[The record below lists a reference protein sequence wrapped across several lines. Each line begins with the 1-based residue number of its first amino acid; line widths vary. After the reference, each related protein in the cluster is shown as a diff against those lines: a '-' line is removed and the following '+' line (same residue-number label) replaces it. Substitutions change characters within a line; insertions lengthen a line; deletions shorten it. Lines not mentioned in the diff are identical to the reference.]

1 MQPIGESELI
11 ITNRGTIY
19 HLDIAPHQLADTI
32 ITVGDPG
39 RVAEVSKYFDKTEH
53 KARHRE
59 FVSHTGYIGKKR
71 LTVVGTGIGPDNIDI
86 VFNELDALANID
98 FDTRLP
104 KKEIRTLS
112 VIRMGTCG
120 SLQEDVPVDSL
131 VISTHGI
138 GLDNLLHYYACT
150 QDIMEEQL
158 LLDFD
163 AHTGLVNQPVTPY
176 IAAGDKGLREHFTNG
191 YVHGIT
197 VTCPGFYGPQ
207 GRLLRAPLAFP
218 GLIDALTSFR
228 SGAGRIVNFEM
239 ETSAIYGL
247 GKLLGHRCLSINTV
261 VANRI
266 QKTFSAD
273 AGTAIDNMIRR
284 SLEIIEKI

>member
-104 KKEIRTLS
+104 RKEIRTLS

>member
-104 KKEIRTLS
+104 RKEIRTLS

-150 QDIMEEQL
+150 QDITEEQL

>member
-11 ITNRGTIY
+11 ITDKGTIY
-19 HLDIAPHQLADTI
+19 HLDLAPDQLADTI
-32 ITVGDPG
+32 VTVGDPG
-39 RVAEVSKYFDKTEH
+39 RVPEVSKYFDNIEH
-53 KARHRE
+53 RAQHRE

-86 VFNELDALANID
+86 VLNELDALANID
-98 FDTRLP
+98 FETRLP
-104 KKEIRTLS
+104 GKKLRTLS
-112 VIRMGTCG
+112 IIRMGTCG

-131 VISTHGI
+131 IASTRGI
-138 GLDNLLHYYACT
+138 GLDNLLHYYAYT
-150 QDIMEEQL
+150 PDVAEEQL
-158 LLDFD
+158 LIDFD
-163 AHTGLVNQPVTPY
+163 AHTGLANQLVVPY
-176 IAAGDKGLREHFTNG
+176 IASGDDSLREHFTNG

-207 GRLLRAPLAFP
+207 GRTLRAPVAFP

-228 SGAGRIVNFEM
+228 SGTNRIVNFEM

-266 QKTFSAD
+266 QRTFSAD